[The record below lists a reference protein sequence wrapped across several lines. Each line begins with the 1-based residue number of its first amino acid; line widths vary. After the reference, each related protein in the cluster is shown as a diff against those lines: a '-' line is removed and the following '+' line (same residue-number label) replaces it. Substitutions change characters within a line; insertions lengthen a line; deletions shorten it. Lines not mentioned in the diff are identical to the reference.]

1 MRRCRGPGSG
11 PSGVRGRRGGGSRGS
26 ILPKCTNTNL
36 QTTEPPS
43 LLHQYSL
50 ILRTVNRPLPRPGG
64 AARAAPAPAAA
75 RRPPRGPRRRPGRG
89 PAPTRRAPS
98 GHRPSAQRARNPTP
112 PGTERKICRAARG
125 MHTTSYLYQRRGARA
140 NRNPINLPNAASRDR
155 RQGAARG
162 LLRAKPSRRQNEG

>member
-1 MRRCRGPGSG
+1 VRRCRGPGSG

-98 GHRPSAQRARNPTP
+98 GHRPAQRARNPTP
-112 PGTERKICRAARG
+112 GDREKELPGCEGYAYHVIPIPTKRS
-125 MHTTSYLYQRRGARA
+125 T
-140 NRNPINLPNAASRDR
+140 RNPINLPNTASRDR

-162 LLRAKPSRRQNEG
+162 LLRATPSRRQKEG